1 MALDDKARLKKL
13 IIDRALVVSRDP
25 IILSSGFE
33 TNHYFDLKKVTSD
46 AEGLRLISVLMIEE
60 IAKLGRAKSVGGLEI
75 GAIPIAVGISRE
87 SLGNE
92 NMHSFFVRKQA
103 KAHGLRNLIEGDVIE
118 PVVIVDDVITK
129 GDSVLK
135 AIDAI
140 KSKWKHMLGVVSI
153 IDRGG
158 GKENLQAIWKI
169 KHVSLF
175 EDRDFEEAVK
185 EKLANL
191 NA

>member
-92 NMHSFFVRKQA
+92 NMHSFFVRKHA

-185 EKLANL
+185 EKLAKL

>member
-25 IILSSGFE
+25 ITLSSGFE

-46 AEGLRLISVLMIEE
+46 AEGLRLVSVLMIEE
-60 IAKLGRAKSVGGLEI
+60 IAKLGKAKSVGGLEI
-75 GAIPIAVGISRE
+75 GAIPIAIGISRE
-87 SLGNE
+87 SLGSE
-92 NMHSFFVRKQA
+92 NMHSFFVRKQP
-103 KAHGLRNLIEGDVIE
+103 KAHGLRNQIEGDVIE

-135 AIDAI
+135 AIEAI

-158 GKENLQAIWKI
+158 GKQNLQANWKI

-175 EDRDFEEAVK
+175 EDEDFEEAVK
-185 EKLANL
+185 ERLANL